1 MVMSASDMAGKD
13 VMDRELGVR
22 LCGRLKVP
30 RSLKLS
36 ASTPFNHSMY
46 YIVVA
51 LFSFFF
57 LGGKGGY
64 KTTQRLGGGRE
75 EERVVCVCVRACM
88 RESQIK
94 RR

>member
-57 LGGKGGY
+57 FGGE
-64 KTTQRLGGGRE
+64 GGGTKQHGDWGVE
-75 EERVVCVCVRACM
+75 EKKKELCVRACV
-88 RESQIK
+88 RACVNL
-94 RR
+94 R

>member
-46 YIVVA
+46 YIAVP
-51 LFSFFF
+51 LFSLFFW
-57 LGGKGGY
+57 GEGGY

-75 EERVVCVCVRACM
+75 EERVVCACVHACM